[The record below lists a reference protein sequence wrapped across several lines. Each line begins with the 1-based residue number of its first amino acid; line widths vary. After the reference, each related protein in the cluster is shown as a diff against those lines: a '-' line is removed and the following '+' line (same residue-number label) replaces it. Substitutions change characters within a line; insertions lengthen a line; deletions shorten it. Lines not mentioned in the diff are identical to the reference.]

1 MFMKTIK
8 FLLTTIAMLLCSVM
22 ANAYDFYV
30 DGIYYNITSST
41 YLKVEVTY
49 VCKGAWVSYV
59 SNYSGAVIIPSTV
72 AYEGSTYSV
81 TSIGE
86 GAFYDCDGLTSVT
99 IPNSVTTIGESAF
112 SYCGRLTSVT
122 IPNSV
127 TNIGENAFWSCDNLT
142 SVHINDIDAW
152 CRISFDDDNANP
164 LHYANNLY
172 IGGDLVTNLVIP
184 NSVTS
189 IRKYAF
195 YCCECL
201 VSLTIPKSVTSI
213 GYNAFSYCYLDS
225 VTINS
230 NAIVNDPTY
239 WDGNNF
245 SHKFGMVTKYIIGE
259 DVKGIGKYA
268 FWGCYGLTSVTIPN
282 SVTSIGEGAFGYC
295 PDLTSVYIN
304 DIDAWCRISF
314 ADAAA
319 NPLGRSAN
327 LYVDGDLVTNLVIPN
342 GITSV
347 KDYAFYGC
355 YSLTS
360 VTIPNSVNGIGN
372 YAFSY
377 CDGLT
382 SVEIP
387 NSVTSIGSSAFYNC
401 DGLTSVEIPN
411 SVTSIGSSAFY
422 NCDGLTS
429 VEIPNSITSIEYRT
443 FYDCDGLTS
452 VTIPNSVTSI
462 GESAFSSCDG
472 LTSVTIPNSVTSIGD
487 EAFSNC
493 DGLTS
498 VTIPNSVTSI
508 GESAFYDC
516 NSLNSITI
524 GQRVKSI
531 GWSAFAY
538 TNLNSVTLPSSLELI
553 EEYAFY
559 DCKALYDIYC
569 YAKMPPAI
577 SESSFVNYNAYVH
590 VPCDSKRYYQADM
603 VWSLFPNIQCIESDE
618 VKTDGVVV
626 TPSTNDVTIIWP
638 TSDSADTYTIIIK
651 QGNDVFCT
659 LTFNADGQLLNI
671 AFAPSRDG
679 DNRPAQYAEQA
690 VNGYRFTVT
699 GLTEATQ
706 YAYSV
711 TTKDVSNKTIATY
724 SGEFTTEGGIMSS
737 VEDIILDQTTFKK
750 VMVDG
755 QLFIIRDGKT
765 YSVMGQEI
773 E

>member
-1 MFMKTIK
+1 MKTIK
-8 FLLTTIAMLLCSVM
+8 LLLTTIAVLLCSLM

-99 IPNSVTTIGESAF
+99 IPNSVTSIGRSAFSLCSGLTSVEIPSSVTTIGESAF
-112 SYCGRLTSVT
+112 YYGCLTSVT

-127 TNIGENAFWSCDNLT
+127 TNIGENAFWSCNNLT

-152 CRISFDDDNANP
+152 CRISFDDWDANP
-164 LHYANNLY
+164 LAYANNLY

-195 YCCECL
+195 YGCECL

-268 FWGCYGLTSVTIPN
+268 FWGCDGLTSVTIPN

-314 ADAAA
+314 ADADA
-319 NPLGRSAN
+319 NPLGRSTN

-360 VTIPNSVNGIGN
+360 VTIPNSV
-372 YAFSY
+372 
-377 CDGLT
+377 
-382 SVEIP
+382 
-387 NSVTSIGSSAFYNC
+387 TSIGSSAFYNC

-411 SVTSIGSSAFY
+411 SVTSI
-422 NCDGLTS
+422 
-429 VEIPNSITSIEYRT
+429 EYRT
-443 FYDCDGLTS
+443 FDDCDGLTS

-699 GLTEATQ
+699 GLEEGTH
-706 YAYSV
+706 YAYNIDV
-711 TTKDVSNKTIATY
+711 RDAANTTIKSHT
-724 SGEFTTEGGIMSS
+724 GEFTTESTTA
-737 VEDIILDQTTFKK
+737 VENTHTQSPMTNCQK
-750 VMVDG
+750 
-755 QLFIIRDGKT
+755 IIRNGQFVIVRDGVEYT
-765 YSVMGQEI
+765 IMGQEL
-773 E
+773 

>member
-1 MFMKTIK
+1 MKTIK
-8 FLLTTIAMLLCSVM
+8 LLLTTIAVLLCSLM

-99 IPNSVTTIGESAF
+99 IPNSVTSIGRSAFSLCSGLTSVEIPNSVTTIGESAF
-112 SYCGRLTSVT
+112 YYGCLTSVT

-127 TNIGENAFWSCDNLT
+127 TNIGENAFWSCNNLT

-152 CRISFDDDNANP
+152 CRISFDDWDANP
-164 LHYANNLY
+164 LAYANNLY

-195 YCCECL
+195 YGCECL

-268 FWGCYGLTSVTIPN
+268 FWGCDGLTSVTIPN

-314 ADAAA
+314 ADADA
-319 NPLGRSAN
+319 NPLGRSTN

-360 VTIPNSVNGIGN
+360 VTIPNSV
-372 YAFSY
+372 
-377 CDGLT
+377 
-382 SVEIP
+382 
-387 NSVTSIGSSAFYNC
+387 TSIGSSAFYNC

-411 SVTSIGSSAFY
+411 SVTSI
-422 NCDGLTS
+422 
-429 VEIPNSITSIEYRT
+429 EYRT
-443 FYDCDGLTS
+443 FDDCDGLTS

-462 GESAFSSCDG
+462 GESAFSS
-472 LTSVTIPNSVTSIGD
+472 
-487 EAFSNC
+487 C

-699 GLTEATQ
+699 GLSEATQ
-706 YAYSV
+706 YAYNI
-711 TTKDVSNKTIATY
+711 TTKDAANKTIATY
-724 SGEFTTEGGIMSS
+724 SGEFTTMGGTTA
-737 VEDIILDQTTFKK
+737 VEDILQNTTNVQKLLRN
-750 VMVDG
+750 G
-755 QLFIIRDGKT
+755 QLIIVRDGVE
-765 YSVMGQEI
+765 YNAMGQEM
-773 E
+773 

>member
-1 MFMKTIK
+1 MKTIK
-8 FLLTTIAMLLCSVM
+8 LLLTTIAVLLCSLM

-99 IPNSVTTIGESAF
+99 IPNSVTSIGRSAFSLCSGLTSVEIPNSVTTIGESAF
-112 SYCGRLTSVT
+112 YYGCLTSVT

-127 TNIGENAFWSCDNLT
+127 TSIGESAFRSCDNLT

-152 CRISFDDDNANP
+152 CRISFDDYDANP
-164 LHYANNLY
+164 LAYANNLY

-189 IRKYAF
+189 IKKYAF
-195 YCCECL
+195 YGCECL

-268 FWGCYGLTSVTIPN
+268 FWDCYGLTSVTIPN

-314 ADAAA
+314 ADADA

-360 VTIPNSVNGIGN
+360 VT
-372 YAFSY
+372 
-377 CDGLT
+377 
-382 SVEIP
+382 IP

-429 VEIPNSITSIEYRT
+429 VEIPNSVTSIEYRT
-443 FYDCDGLTS
+443 FDD
-452 VTIPNSVTSI
+452 
-462 GESAFSSCDG
+462 CDG

-487 EAFSNC
+487 EAFSNCDGLTSVTIPNSVTSIGDDAFSNC

-699 GLTEATQ
+699 GLSEATQ
-706 YAYSV
+706 YAYNI
-711 TTKDVSNKTIATY
+711 TTKDAANNTIATY
-724 SGEFTTEGGIMSS
+724 SGEFTTMGGTTSA
-737 VEDIILDQTTFKK
+737 VEDILQNTTNCQKLLRN
-750 VMVDG
+750 G
-755 QLFIIRDGKT
+755 QLIIVRDGVE
-765 YSVMGQEI
+765 YNAMGQEL
-773 E
+773 

>member
-1 MFMKTIK
+1 MKTIK
-8 FLLTTIAMLLCSVM
+8 FLLTTIAVLLCSVM

-49 VCKGAWVSYV
+49 EYKGAWVSYV

-86 GAFYDCDGLTSVT
+86 GAFYSCDSLTSVTIPNSVTSIGRFAFSHGSGLTSVE

-152 CRISFDDDNANP
+152 CRISFDDEDANP
-164 LHYANNLY
+164 LYYANNLY

-195 YCCECL
+195 YGCECL

-213 GYNAFSYCYLDS
+213 GYDAFSYCYLDS

-295 PDLTSVYIN
+295 HDLTSVYIN

-314 ADAAA
+314 ADADA
-319 NPLGRSAN
+319 NPLVYANN
-327 LYVDGDLVTNLVIPN
+327 LYIGGDLVTNLVIPN

-360 VTIPNSVNGIGN
+360 VTIPNSVTSIGRS
-372 YAFSY
+372 AFSN
-377 CDGLT
+377 CSGLT

-411 SVTSIGSSAFY
+411 SVTSIGNSAFY

-429 VEIPNSITSIEYRT
+429 VEIPNSVTSIEYRT
-443 FYDCDGLTS
+443 FDDCDGLTS

-462 GESAFSSCDG
+462 GESAFSS
-472 LTSVTIPNSVTSIGD
+472 
-487 EAFSNC
+487 C

-538 TNLNSVTLPSSLELI
+538 TNLNSVTLPRSLELI

-690 VNGYRFTVT
+690 VNGYRFTIT
-699 GLTEATQ
+699 GLEEATH
-706 YAYSV
+706 YAYNI
-711 TTKDVSNKTIATY
+711 TAKDASGKTIKDY
-724 SGEFTTEGGIMSS
+724 SGEFDTQSLTA
-737 VEDIILDQTTFKK
+737 VENVEVGENTNIQKILR
-750 VMVDG
+750 DG
-755 QLFIIRDGKT
+755 QLLILRDGVE
-765 YSVMGQEI
+765 YNVMGQEM
-773 E
+773 

>member
-1 MFMKTIK
+1 MKTIK
-8 FLLTTIAMLLCSVM
+8 LLLTTIAVLLCSLM

-99 IPNSVTTIGESAF
+99 IPNSVTSIGESAF
-112 SYCGRLTSVT
+112 SSCDGLTSVT

-127 TNIGENAFWSCDNLT
+127 TTIGESAFYYGCLTSVTIPNSVTSIGESAFWGCHNLT

-152 CRISFDDDNANP
+152 CRISFDDDDANP
-164 LHYANNLY
+164 LAYANNLY

-195 YCCECL
+195 YGCECL

-314 ADAAA
+314 ADADA

-411 SVTSIGSSAFY
+411 SVTSI
-422 NCDGLTS
+422 
-429 VEIPNSITSIEYRT
+429 EYRT
-443 FYDCDGLTS
+443 FDD
-452 VTIPNSVTSI
+452 
-462 GESAFSSCDG
+462 
-472 LTSVTIPNSVTSIGD
+472 
-487 EAFSNC
+487 C

-711 TTKDVSNKTIATY
+711 TTKDAANQTIVTY
-724 SGEFTTEGGIMSS
+724 SGEFTTMGGTTSA
-737 VEDIILDQTTFKK
+737 VEDILQNTTNIQKLLRN
-750 VMVDG
+750 G
-755 QLFIIRDGKT
+755 QLIIVRDGIE
-765 YSVMGQEI
+765 YNAMGQEL
-773 E
+773 

>member
-1 MFMKTIK
+1 MKTIK
-8 FLLTTIAMLLCSVM
+8 LLLTTIAVLLCSLM

-99 IPNSVTTIGESAF
+99 IPNSVTSIGRSAFSLCSGLTSVEIPNSVTTIGESAF
-112 SYCGRLTSVT
+112 YYGCLTSVT

-127 TNIGENAFWSCDNLT
+127 TSIGESAFWGCHNLT

-152 CRISFDDDNANP
+152 CRISFDDYDANP
-164 LHYANNLY
+164 LAYANNLY

-195 YCCECL
+195 YGCECL

-314 ADAAA
+314 ADADA
-319 NPLGRSAN
+319 NPLGRSTN

-411 SVTSIGSSAFY
+411 SVTSI
-422 NCDGLTS
+422 
-429 VEIPNSITSIEYRT
+429 EYRT
-443 FYDCDGLTS
+443 FDDCDGLTS

-462 GESAFSSCDG
+462 GESAFSS
-472 LTSVTIPNSVTSIGD
+472 
-487 EAFSNC
+487 C

-603 VWSLFPNIQCIESDE
+603 AWSLFPNIQCIESDE

-679 DNRPAQYAEQA
+679 NNHPAQYAAQA
-690 VNGYRFTVT
+690 GNGYRFTVT
-699 GLTEATQ
+699 GLEEATH
-706 YAYSV
+706 YTYNI
-711 TTKDVSNKTIATY
+711 DVRDAANQTINSY
-724 SGEFTTEGGIMSS
+724 SGEFTTQSNVPSS
-737 VEDIILDQTTFKK
+737 VDNTPAPMINCTKTIR
-750 VMVDG
+750 DG
-755 QLFIIRDGKT
+755 QLLILRDGKT
-765 YSVMGQEI
+765 YNVMGAEI
-773 E
+773 Q